1 MPSHPATITEPLS
14 ADDTAAR
21 LPEAVQFARAFRE
34 VFGPETRLI
43 YAKNQAGE
51 VLGSSVF
58 ADMKLAVRASG
69 HDRAPQT
76 IE

>member
-1 MPSHPATITEPLS
+1 MADDQPATLT
-14 ADDTAAR
+14 AADTAVR
-21 LPEAVQFARAFRE
+21 FPEAVQFARAFRE

-58 ADMKLAVRASG
+58 PDTTLAK
-69 HDRAPQT
+69 Q
-76 IE
+76 